1 LNGGSASP
9 SGTCWPSWR
18 GSRAKPMQGDPT
30 DTDSVNLSIVLPIF
44 NEEAAIETVLASIQR
59 TVDELGVRYEIVC
72 VDDGSADRTV
82 SLLNACAGRDP
93 RIRVLVL
100 SRNFGKESA
109 IAAGLSE
116 ARGEAVVLMDAD
128 LQHPPE
134 LIREMV
140 QKWHE
145 GFEVVNAVKSSRGD
159 ESFAHKQMA
168 HVFNFLMGSAASSS
182 FQGASD
188 FKLLDRQVVDA
199 LLQLPERARFFR
211 GLVAWIGFRTAEVEF
226 DVKDRVA
233 GETKWSL
240 TQLVRYSLRN
250 LLSYSSFPLK
260 AVAVIGAGTLVLT
273 GLLAVW
279 TLYRYIRGDA
289 LTGFTTV
296 ILLQL
301 ILGSLLLVGV
311 GVTGLYIS
319 ELFNEVKRR
328 PVFVLRSS
336 PKPRPRVAPKA
347 SQIVQAPRPGE
358 QPK

>member
-1 LNGGSASP
+1 MKIDLAD
-9 SGTCWPSWR
+9 
-18 GSRAKPMQGDPT
+18 AE
-30 DTDSVNLSIVLPIF
+30 SVNLSIVLPIF
-44 NEEAAIETVLASIQR
+44 NEEAAIETVLTSIQK
-59 TVDELGVRYEIVC
+59 TIDELQVRCEIVC
-72 VDDGSADRTV
+72 VDDGSADRT
-82 SLLNACAGRDP
+82 SSILSECARRDE
-93 RIRVLVL
+93 RIRVFAF

-116 ARGEAVVLMDAD
+116 ARGDVVVLMDAD

-134 LIREMV
+134 LIGKML

-145 GFEVVNAVKSSRGD
+145 GFEVVNAVKSFRGD
-159 ESFAHKQMA
+159 ESFAHKQMVRA
-168 HVFNFLMGSAASSS
+168 FNFLMGSAANSP
-182 FQGASD
+182 FKGASD

-211 GLVAWIGFRTAEVEF
+211 GLVAWVGFRAAEIEF
-226 DVKDRVA
+226 DVEDRVA

-250 LLSYSSFPLK
+250 LLSFSSFPLK
-260 AVAVIGAGTLVLT
+260 AVAVIGGCTLVLT

-319 ELFNEVKRR
+319 ELFNEVKAR
-328 PVFVLRSS
+328 PIFVLRSV
-336 PKPRPRVAPKA
+336 PKQCRGAAPKDL
-347 SQIVQAPRPGE
+347 RPVESEGSDE
-358 QPK
+358 LSR